1 MLVPFPKRR
10 TIAQLSNPIQFVEP
24 FTFVFRE
31 LDAILFLLQKLF
43 DTVFVLH
50 PDTILTYIDKDNGAP
65 IQAYEELRELNFSF
79 VGSNHQ
85 LMVNVNELNS
95 RINKRRVYVT
105 ISDIPDMN
113 GNLMASPATVAIF
126 VDRNP
131 LRWSRRQLTL
141 ANLES
146 GEEHT
151 FNMSIANNSGANH
164 TYTIENLPK
173 WMTVDTPSDVIDPKE
188 ESELLFTI
196 SKDVNV
202 GTYDNIIYLTDE
214 NGLYEPLTLNI
225 TITGE
230 KPNWMVSDDM
240 KQYSMSVV
248 GRVQIK
254 DEVVT
259 DARDMVGVFD
269 NTGRCM
275 GVANVKYDAVSAEA
289 LVYLNVYDS
298 TITTRPLEFRLW
310 HYDTGKTMVLTP
322 SQTITFNP
330 NTIVGT
336 AKSPVVLKAGDDY
349 IQQLDLVKG
358 WNWIAFD
365 VYSNDFRNGKEMLN
379 RWSWT
384 EGDHLL
390 AMNGAEILGVA
401 KVSSHLSPLFHQHR
415 RQPAYP
421 AVLRHRARRRHHCH
435 YGRRPHLQGRCHR
448 RFACRAHRHQLR
460 TGRPSA
466 TRWLVLA
473 AGCQAAG
480 QAPAARCLYP

>member
-1 MLVPFPKRR
+1 M
-10 TIAQLSNPIQFVEP
+10 
-24 FTFVFRE
+24 
-31 LDAILFLLQKLF
+31 
-43 DTVFVLH
+43 
-50 PDTILTYIDKDNGAP
+50 
-65 IQAYEELRELNFSF
+65 
-79 VGSNHQ
+79 
-85 LMVNVNELNS
+85 
-95 RINKRRVYVT
+95 
-105 ISDIPDMN
+105 
-113 GNLMASPATVAIF
+113 MASPATLAIF

-141 ANLES
+141 SNLES
-146 GEEHT
+146 GEEHS
-151 FNMSIANNSGANH
+151 FNVSIVNNSGANH

-173 WMTVDTPSDVIDPKE
+173 WMTVDTPTDVIGPKE

-196 SKDVNV
+196 GKDVNV
-202 GTYDNIIYLTDE
+202 GSYDNIIYLTDE

-225 TITGE
+225 TIAGE
-230 KPNWMVSDDM
+230 KPDWTVSDDM
-240 KQYSMSVV
+240 MQYSMSVV

-275 GVANVKYDAVSAEA
+275 GMANVKYNAASAEA

-322 SQTITFNP
+322 SVAITFNP

-336 AKSPVVLKAGDDY
+336 AKNPVVLKAGDDY

-384 EGDHLL
+384 EGDMITDDNNDLVL
-390 AMNGAEILGVA
+390 RYASGQWISNKGAEGLDNLMLAVSQSYRVKYKNQRTLDVPSSIL
-401 KVSSHLSPLFHQHR
+401 
-415 RQPAYP
+415 RQPIYRKMT
-421 AVLRHRARRRHHCH
+421 V
-435 YGRRPHLQGRCHR
+435 
-448 RFACRAHRHQLR
+448 
-460 TGRPSA
+460 
-466 TRWLVLA
+466 
-473 AGCQAAG
+473 
-480 QAPAARCLYP
+480 